1 MGDIDGHANFVHALD
16 HLYAKMTQATVVA
29 LKSTRAE
36 TVPVVVDQLTNALA
50 KKIEPID
57 IVDTAEVIGILDSN
71 YEADLVWLSYT
82 LEIFDIVNSINCL
95 GALSSVGV
103 HTSNKGK
110 RLVPPRYVYR
120 RMKYIDAH

>member
-1 MGDIDGHANFVHALD
+1 MQRGLPGFSALAFVCVLNTGRCETSHASRVVVSPPWETSTGHANFVHALD

-57 IVDTAEVIGILDSN
+57 IVDTAGGDR
-71 YEADLVWLSYT
+71 
-82 LEIFDIVNSINCL
+82 NSGFQL
-95 GALSSVGV
+95 
-103 HTSNKGK
+103 
-110 RLVPPRYVYR
+110 
-120 RMKYIDAH
+120 